1 MILKCCVITS
11 LYFLKSISYHYYM
24 YSQWS
29 PVVVVFSDCLTKCWQ
44 DLNLGRLP
52 LHQTL
57 QKSRLYCAFCEIHHT
72 TAMQL
77 YFGAWSCAWYSSQNI
92 DLIILQAHIANRNP
106 IENYGMQLH
115 VLTVSPQ
122 VKFLYNHRMNL
133 IGNTCCQL
141 LLLSLFP
148 MIISQYLSSQEI
160 NKCVWFCLFIRWDP
174 SSQACCTYW
183 FNPLTPKISLVILL
197 NVCHMI
203 LLMLVW
209 RIWY

>member
-1 MILKCCVITS
+1 MLSLLLCTFSKAYHTIITCIHS
-11 LYFLKSISYHYYM
+11 DPQWLLYSN
-24 YSQWS
+24 
-29 PVVVVFSDCLTKCWQ
+29 CLTKCWQ
-44 DLNLGRLP
+44 ELNLGHLP
-52 LHQTL
+52 LYQTL
-57 QKSRLYCAFCEIHHT
+57 QKSWLYCAFREIHHT
-72 TAMQL
+72 TTMQL

-92 DLIILQAHIANRNP
+92 DQIALQAHIANRNP
-106 IENYGMQLH
+106 IENYGMLLH

-183 FNPLTPKISLVILL
+183 FNPLTPKI
-197 NVCHMI
+197 
-203 LLMLVW
+203 
-209 RIWY
+209 